1 MAEVKLHGT
10 WYSPFPYRVIW
21 ALKLKG
27 ISYEYI
33 EEDLSNK
40 SPLLLQY
47 NPVHK
52 KIPVLVHSG
61 KPICESMII
70 IEYIEEKWPQ
80 TPLLPSD
87 PYERAK
93 ARFWVKFVEDKA
105 SAIWPLYRS
114 TGEEQKK
121 VLKDSL
127 EMLKIVEDQGLGEK
141 KFFGGDTIGIVDIAF
156 GVVAHWFGVF
166 EEVVEVKVLEAHAFP
181 RLHAWKENFE
191 EVPVIKENLPDR
203 GKMLDYF
210 KKRRMEILSASQ

>member
-1 MAEVKLHGT
+1 MEATCSNGSSGRGEEQKKALKDYLEILKIVEEHGIGIVDIAFGINVAHWLGVLEEILEVKVLEAHALPRLHA
-10 WYSPFPYRVIW
+10 WKENF
-21 ALKLKG
+21 
-27 ISYEYI
+27 
-33 EEDLSNK
+33 EEAPAIKENLSNRDEMLA
-40 SPLLLQY
+40 P
-47 NPVHK
+47 
-52 KIPVLVHSG
+52 
-61 KPICESMII
+61 
-70 IEYIEEKWPQ
+70 
-80 TPLLPSD
+80 
-87 PYERAK
+87 
-93 ARFWVKFVEDKA
+93 
-105 SAIWPLYRS
+105 AIWPLYRS

-156 GVVAHWFGVF
+156 GVLAHWFGVF

-181 RLHAWKENFE
+181 RLHAWKKNFE